1 MIFMQFDLM
10 IIGGGMVGATLAAVL
25 KNTDVRV
32 AMVDAASPSS
42 TEDERLIALNDAS
55 VSLFENSGIWPRLL
69 PHAAPIK
76 QVHVS
81 QRGRFGIAR
90 IDASVVD
97 LPALGFVV
105 PAKYI
110 NEALETHLSD
120 AKNITFIRPA
130 TLESLLQDDSG
141 VELSVKT
148 SKNLQDY
155 KAKLVIGA
163 DGSYS
168 TVRALLHIPTETMDY
183 QQSALVTTTTL
194 SRDHHHIA
202 YERFLDEGALAM
214 LPLQGNKVAT
224 IWTASNHVIAG
235 LMKLSDQDFLRE
247 LQQHFGYRLGRL
259 ESIGKRAIYPLK
271 MIKAKYQHKQH
282 VCLIGNAAHTVHP
295 IAAQGLNLALYEV
308 AVVASALLE
317 KNPLLMD
324 NIGKHFF
331 SQKLSH
337 RLTWLFASD
346 MFVLNQ
352 VRQAGLV
359 GLDLMTGLKK
369 RFATKTIGRGGVMPS
384 LLIRKDK

>member
-1 MIFMQFDLM
+1 MQFDLM

-25 KNTDVRV
+25 KNTDIHV
-32 AMVDAASPSS
+32 AMVDASAFFPA
-42 TEDERLIALNDAS
+42 EDERLIALNDAS
-55 VSLFENSGIWPRLL
+55 VTLFKNSGIWQKLS

-90 IDASVVD
+90 IDASIVG
-97 LPALGFVV
+97 LQALGYVV

-110 NEALETHLSD
+110 NAALEAHLSD
-120 AKNITFIRPA
+120 AKNITMIKPA
-130 TLESLLQDDSG
+130 TLESLSQDETG
-141 VELSVKT
+141 VLLSIKT
-148 SKNLQDY
+148 SESLEDY

-168 TVRALLHIPTETMDY
+168 TVRGLLHIPTEIVDY
-183 QQSALVTTTTL
+183 EQSAIVTTTTL

-214 LPLQGNKVAT
+214 LPLQDNKIAT
-224 IWTASNHVIAG
+224 IWTAANDVIAS
-235 LMKLSDQDFLRE
+235 LMKLSDQDFLQK

-271 MIKAKYQHKQH
+271 MIKAKYQREQQ
-282 VCLIGNAAHTVHP
+282 VCLIGNAAHTIHP

-317 KNPLLMD
+317 KKPMLMD
-324 NIGKHFF
+324 NINQQNF
-331 SQKLSH
+331 SQTLSH

-359 GLDLMTGLKK
+359 GLDLMTSIKK
-369 RFATKTIGRGGVMPS
+369 RFATHTIGRSGFMPN
-384 LLIRKDK
+384 LLIRKER